1 MDIHEMPAEQE
12 IAAKPEMAEGQ
23 EEEAYEQPDEEE
35 YEETI
40 TFRAV
45 DVYALQDT
53 LEDMRFQ
60 IANIQR
66 DAHQDKVELRAML
79 QDILARLPPTQGA
92 FPPAPGASSTPPQ

>member
-1 MDIHEMPAEQE
+1 ME
-12 IAAKPEMAEGQ
+12 EGQ
-23 EEEAYEQPDEEE
+23 EEEVDEQPNEEE
-35 YEETI
+35 YEEKI

-66 DAHQDKVELRAML
+66 DEH
-79 QDILARLPPTQGA
+79 
-92 FPPAPGASSTPPQ
+92 